1 MPILLEGPRLL
12 REAEISKL
20 NLLTIIFSESFLR
33 QKDPNVSSKALRLES
48 IGVRIV
54 KVPDPLMKFMSPAD
68 SPSGVITIADQP
80 SNAID
85 PFCCQPP
92 SLTLLADNISDPG
105 NMGALIRSAEAGGAT
120 GLICCGPC
128 ADPFSW
134 KALRGAM
141 GSTFRLPLSS
151 EPNLSAAIFKAQTHG
166 ARILAMTPRDG
177 DSLHTTDLTKSVAIV
192 LGSEVAGL
200 KSETIALTDTTVSI
214 PMNNEVESLNVAVTG
229 ALVVYEAQRQ
239 RARSGDNS

>member
-1 MPILLEGPRLL
+1 MLRFTAGAKAEASGNRRDKPSMPILLEGPRLL

-120 GLICCGPC
+120 G
-128 ADPFSW
+128 
-134 KALRGAM
+134 
-141 GSTFRLPLSS
+141 
-151 EPNLSAAIFKAQTHG
+151 Q
-166 ARILAMTPRDG
+166 
-177 DSLHTTDLTKSVAIV
+177 
-192 LGSEVAGL
+192 
-200 KSETIALTDTTVSI
+200 
-214 PMNNEVESLNVAVTG
+214 
-229 ALVVYEAQRQ
+229 
-239 RARSGDNS
+239 